1 MNIVN
6 CRPAYTYIKITK
18 PHNFTL
24 KTKKGA
30 DDYASG
36 AEPNL
41 HKPTGGIGDGH
52 TDILYMLID
61 NLTT

>member
-18 PHNFTL
+18 HHNFTP

-30 DDYASG
+30 SDYASA
-36 AEPNL
+36 AELNL
-41 HKPTGGIGDGH
+41 HKPTGGIGDGR
-52 TDILYMLID
+52 TDILYM
-61 NLTT
+61 

>member
-18 PHNFTL
+18 HHNFTL

-30 DDYASG
+30 DDYASA
-36 AEPNL
+36 AELNL
-41 HKPTGGIGDGH
+41 HKPTGGIGDGR
-52 TDILYMLID
+52 TDILCRW
-61 NLTT
+61 TT